1 MPKTKTQK
9 ISNQTLNNRR
19 FNWYYNWSEQVF
31 QNFSFLTKFT
41 IQQEFN
47 FVFSDIFNLFFSGPS
62 LAWIPWVPGNP
73 SKLKRAPRNPS
84 IPKNRCR
91 IDDRESSN
99 PIFKTLRNL
108 SQRFLTRS
116 LFFLKDDLYKVTTKF
131 VLKFVRKSI
140 LLYCV

>member
-1 MPKTKTQK
+1 M
-9 ISNQTLNNRR
+9 NNRWI
-19 FNWYYNWSEQVF
+19 NWHYNCSEQVF
-31 QNFSFLTKFT
+31 QNFSFLTKFA
-41 IQQEFN
+41 IQWAFN
-47 FVFSDIFNLFFSGPS
+47 FVLSDIFNLFFSGPS

-116 LFFLKDDLYKVTTKF
+116 LIFLKDELYKVTTKF
-131 VLKFVRKSI
+131 VLKFVKMVI
-140 LLYCV
+140 LIVYKWPKTSA